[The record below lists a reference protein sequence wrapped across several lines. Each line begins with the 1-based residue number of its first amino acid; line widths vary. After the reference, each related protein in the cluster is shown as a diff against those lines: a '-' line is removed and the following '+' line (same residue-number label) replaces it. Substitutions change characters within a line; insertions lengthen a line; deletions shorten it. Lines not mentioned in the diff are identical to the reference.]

1 MLLNQVE
8 VPISLGLSFRH
19 CLNDAPANTS
29 TLTWHLL
36 SLLLS
41 PTSSVRLLIFP
52 LESWVVFKKKKIK
65 ICLYS
70 WKWLFFFYEPSIFF
84 HLWTLNCMLLWQHF
98 YSWKYPATPSH
109 FKKTPTVQSQTV
121 VLLHALMLGMKVNQ
135 SSEKLFITWWH
146 LQAYVSLKK
155 FFHST

>member
-8 VPISLGLSFRH
+8 IPISLGLSFRH

-52 LESWVVFKKKKIK
+52 LESWVVFKKKKKK

-70 WKWLFFFYEPSIFF
+70 WKWHFFWWAIHFLSLMNFKLYAALTAFLLLEVSSYTITLQKNPSCSEPNCCLAPCTDAWYESEPE
-84 HLWTLNCMLLWQHF
+84 Q
-98 YSWKYPATPSH
+98 WKAIYYMMA
-109 FKKTPTVQSQTV
+109 
-121 VLLHALMLGMKVNQ
+121 
-135 SSEKLFITWWH
+135 SSGLC
-146 LQAYVSLKK
+146 
-155 FFHST
+155 

>member
-8 VPISLGLSFRH
+8 MPILLGLPFRH
-19 CLNDAPANTS
+19 YLNDAPANTS

-41 PTSSVRLLIFP
+41 PTSSVRHWISP
-52 LESWVVFKKKKIK
+52 LESWVVFKGKE

-70 WKWLFFFYEPSIFF
+70 QKWHFFVDEPSIFF

-109 FKKTPTVQSQTV
+109 FKKNSNCSEPNCCLAPCTDAWYESEPEQWK
-121 VLLHALMLGMKVNQ
+121 AIYYMMA
-135 SSEKLFITWWH
+135 SS
-146 LQAYVSLKK
+146 SLC
-155 FFHST
+155 